1 MALGQFSYQA
11 LDAVQKIK
19 AAANVTPLEGWQQSS
34 VSSESTLFWEG
45 KSRFQGAFRSI
56 TLQQLRI
63 FEVVA
68 RCGNYTRA
76 AQELYLSQP
85 SVSLHIKQ
93 LTQTIGIP
101 LLRQVGKTINVTAIG
116 RELLETYAEVF
127 EKMAQ
132 LETRLADLTGLREGH
147 LQIATS
153 SIINTTLSKFLG
165 PFCQNYPDISVSVHV
180 MNSAQIRQQLLDN
193 THDLYFLS
201 ELPPEPKITSQP
213 LVESRLVVV
222 AAPSHPL
229 AQADQIP
236 VANLHGQP
244 MILRESGSATRQAV
258 QSGLEQH
265 QVSVRVQLEVGD
277 DETIKQMVIHGLGI
291 SVLPEQVVT
300 SEVAN
305 RQLVVLN
312 VAGFPICQSWYVV
325 YPTGKQL
332 SMVASTFLQYLD
344 HEVKH

>member
-11 LDAVQKIK
+11 LDALQKVR
-19 AAANVTPLEGWQQSS
+19 AAANVTPLEGWQKASF
-34 VSSESTLFWEG
+34 SSESTYPLEG
-45 KSRFQGAFRSI
+45 KPRFQGAFKGV

-85 SVSLHIKQ
+85 SVSLHVKQ
-93 LTQTIGIP
+93 LTQAIGIP
-101 LLRQVGKTINVTAIG
+101 LLRQVGKGISVTAIG

-127 EKMAQ
+127 EKIVQ
-132 LETRLADLTGLREGH
+132 LETRLADLTGMRGGH

-153 SIINTTLSKFLG
+153 SIINTTLSRFLG
-165 PFCQNYPDISVSVHV
+165 PFCQSYPDISVSVHV

-201 ELPPEPKITSQP
+201 ELPPEPKIYSQP

-222 AAPSHPL
+222 AAPGHPL
-229 AQADQIP
+229 VQTDHIPIAD
-236 VANLHGQP
+236 LHGQP
-244 MILRESGSATRQAV
+244 MILREPGSATRQAV

-265 QVSVRVQLEVGD
+265 QVSVRVKLEVGD
-277 DETIKQMVIHGLGI
+277 DDTIKQMVMHGLGI
-291 SVLPEQVVT
+291 SVLPEQSVIP
-300 SEVAN
+300 EVAN

-312 VAGFPICQSWYVV
+312 VAGFPICRSWYAV

-344 HEVKH
+344 REVKS